1 MFRLFEQS
9 TQSFWRRGNSTFLRL
24 SLFFVYS
31 LFVLFYFPTQK
42 NIELRLCLITAGCN
56 PRTFCRR
63 KRISYIVFLLIFLVK
78 LNEAKTNYCTERFIL
93 RRSCYNFFLKFT
105 LFVSPFFNN
114 FKQVITSSNENSSGN
129 CL

>member
-1 MFRLFEQS
+1 MSNVLFPIFKIQALKKEKEPFWIGKDVMFRLFEQS

-93 RRSCYNFFLKFT
+93 RRSCYNFF
-105 LFVSPFFNN
+105 
-114 FKQVITSSNENSSGN
+114 
-129 CL
+129 